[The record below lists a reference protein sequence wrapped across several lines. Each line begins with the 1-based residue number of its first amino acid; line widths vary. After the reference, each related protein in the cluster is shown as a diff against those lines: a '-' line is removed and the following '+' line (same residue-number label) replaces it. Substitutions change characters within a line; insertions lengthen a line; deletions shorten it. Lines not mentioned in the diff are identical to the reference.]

1 MPLLTDTIAT
11 PQHAPRKMHG
21 TGRRL
26 RRRALACAAAAAGLT
41 LTLAGCAQVDTTA
54 PSTVRAEA
62 AHGAPA
68 KFGTVDC
75 RKAKCIA
82 LTFDA
87 GPSENSARLLDV
99 LKEKKVPATFFLL
112 GKRHIEKYP
121 ELVKRMA
128 AEGHEVA
135 SHTWD
140 HKILTKISD
149 KEIREEL
156 NRPNEAIEK
165 LTGHKPTLMRPPQG
179 RTDSNVHEICKELGL
194 AEVLWSV
201 TAKDYTTNDSAL
213 ITQRVLDQ
221 SSRDGIILLHDIYPG
236 TVPAVPGII
245 DALKQR
251 GYVFVTVPQL
261 LAPGKAEPG
270 KVYRP

>member
-1 MPLLTDTIAT
+1 M
-11 PQHAPRKMHG
+11 RS
-21 TGRRL
+21 TGKIIKR
-26 RRRALACAAAAAGLT
+26 AAGLPAAALVLTTALTVSGCTT
-41 LTLAGCAQVDTTA
+41 LHTTA
-54 PSTVRAEA
+54 PATARTHPA
-62 AHGAPA
+62 AGAQG

-75 RKAKCIA
+75 REAKCIA

-87 GPSENSARLLDV
+87 GPSENSARLLDI
-99 LKEKKVPATFFLL
+99 LKEKQVPATFLLL

-140 HKILTKISD
+140 HKILTEIS
-149 KEIREEL
+149 EQQIREEL
-156 NRPNEAIEK
+156 KKPDDAIEK
-165 LTGHKPTLMRPPQG
+165 LTGRKPTLMRPPQG
-179 RTDSNVHEICKELGL
+179 RTNDTVHRISREQGL

-201 TAKDYTTNDSAL
+201 TAKDYTTNNSQL
-213 ITQRVLDQ
+213 IRKRVLEQ
-221 SSRDGIILLHDIYPG
+221 ASRDGIILLHDIYAG

-245 DALKQR
+245 DDLKER

-270 KVYRP
+270 TVYRP

>member
-1 MPLLTDTIAT
+1 LTDTIAT
-11 PQHAPRKMHG
+11 PQHAPGKMRG
-21 TGRRL
+21 TGRGL
-26 RRRALACAAAAAGLT
+26 RRGALALAAAGLT
-41 LTLAGCAQVDTTA
+41 LTLAGCAQVDTTS

-68 KFGTVDC
+68 RFGSVDC

-87 GPSENSARLLDV
+87 GPSENSARLLDI

-179 RTDSNVHEICKELGL
+179 RTDANVHEICKELGL

-201 TAKDYTTNDSAL
+201 TAKDYTTDDSAL

-245 DALKQR
+245 DALKKR